1 MSPFQTKRPEN
12 KIPQENDDMIKV
24 EESLEGYAFALS
36 GVKWLFEPMPL
47 KTDLPKINRYQNMPV
62 EKQYMHTFRDLFNSA
77 NELKKHLKSGDQV

>member
-12 KIPQENDDMIKV
+12 KIPQENDDMIK
-24 EESLEGYAFALS
+24 YAFALS